1 MKSILLLLISIILIS
16 CKSKVEIGISE
27 DRNGIGLLYLDTNSP
42 IYLYSDKRN
51 KIPFDSIVFKNNKVK
66 TSFLKNQLIPYYIH
80 KGDSEKEAKANLNK
94 GLIEFKHQII
104 FKILEKDGNFW
115 RVIINEKEGEFVY
128 LNLEN
133 YQDLAQSDYL
143 ENKGFDPNFVSE
155 KIKKWYLYE
164 DWLTHFRY
172 SFITNNENLKVLNQP
187 DGKLIQSKVS
197 HFNIVD
203 TIKDDWMKI
212 KINDSVSG
220 WVRWKSH
227 DSILLE
233 TTRFMYY

>member
-1 MKSILLLLISIILIS
+1 MKSILLLVISIILIS
-16 CKSKVEIGISE
+16 CKSKVEIGVSE
-27 DRNGIGLLYLDTNSP
+27 DTNGIGLLYLDTNSP
-42 IYLYSDKRN
+42 IYLYSDKKN

-66 TSFLKNQLIPYYIH
+66 TSLLKNQLNPYYIY
-80 KGDSEKEAKANLNK
+80 KGDSEKEAKENLNK
-94 GLIEFKHQII
+94 GLIEFKSQII
-104 FKILEKDGNFW
+104 FKVVEKDESFW
-115 RVIINEKEGEFVY
+115 SVIINEKESGFVY
-128 LNLEN
+128 LNLED

-143 ENKGFDPNFVSE
+143 KNNGFDPNFISG

-172 SFITNNENLKVLNQP
+172 SFITNSENLKVLNQP
-187 DGKLIQSKVS
+187 NGKMIQSKLS

-220 WVRWKSH
+220 WVRWKND

-233 TTRFMYY
+233 HTRFIYY